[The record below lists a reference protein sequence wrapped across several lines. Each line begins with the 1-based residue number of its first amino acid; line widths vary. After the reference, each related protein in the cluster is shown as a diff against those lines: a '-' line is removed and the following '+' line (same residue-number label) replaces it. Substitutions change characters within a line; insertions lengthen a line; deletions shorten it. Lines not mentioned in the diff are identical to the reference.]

1 MNPRNDLDTRGTTG
15 RSTSEARCPT
25 GSSGENIMN
34 TPQHVSTAIHD
45 LVNEVTTTVEDLHR
59 SIAELPLTFL
69 ESVKPLEEPIKE
81 IRDVQARSIT
91 AIYGL
96 IRRINDRVEEINP
109 LHETAGK
116 SGQ

>member
-1 MNPRNDLDTRGTTG
+1 MNPHDDIDTRGPAG
-15 RSTSEARCPT
+15 RSTA
-25 GSSGENIMN
+25 GGNIMD
-34 TPQHVSTAIHD
+34 TPQHVATAIHD
-45 LVNEVTTTVEDLHR
+45 LVNDVTTTVEGLHR

-69 ESVKPLEEPIKE
+69 ESVKPLEEPVKE

-109 LHETAGK
+109 LHDTAERAGK
-116 SGQ
+116 